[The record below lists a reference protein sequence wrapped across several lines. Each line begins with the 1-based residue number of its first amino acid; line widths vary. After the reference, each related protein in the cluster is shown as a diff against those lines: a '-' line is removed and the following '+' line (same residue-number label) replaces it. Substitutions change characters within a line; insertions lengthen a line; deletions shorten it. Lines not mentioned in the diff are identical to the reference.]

1 MKALSK
7 ILTLSVI
14 LFISA
19 LAGSC
24 EDNLPEEIT
33 EVTVSRLF
41 SPAGLDVRV
50 VHKVSVRLN
59 WIPVRNADSYTIEFH
74 ENEQLDF
81 SGTPVRI
88 LTGVT
93 VEQLPITVGGFGG
106 DTGYSVR
113 VKALGVGIDPS
124 KWITATFRT
133 DPEQILFPM
142 NPDEVT
148 AFGTIIR
155 WPAGEIATS
164 IVFNPGN
171 IIRPVTVEEVLA
183 GVAIVTGLQSETSY
197 TATLMNGNKVRGSV
211 TFTTLI
217 DLAGA
222 TAVHPTDDLAAMV
235 AAAPPGSVL
244 ALFPGEYTAF
254 MGDIIIDKSI
264 TIRGLRPNDKPNI
277 FNRFIIRTG
286 ATDANLAFIDLE
298 MVGNRFTP
306 PGAALPGQLEAC
318 FFDVGTHTVNNFI
331 LSGMIVRNYFRS
343 LVASRANLGRIT
355 NLTIENSVVTDIFCS
370 GGDFIDFRAGHVS
383 NLTLRNSTFDKVA
396 TGLRAP
402 QAHSAPRAFIRL
414 DANTNWPGTS
424 TRVLIENNTF
434 YNVSHNP
441 ETPAVVGS
449 RIIDIRFVPN
459 ESTIRNNLFVGASPD
474 YTAHFS
480 ERVETSHPT
489 FSNNNYF
496 NASRFLAGVP
506 APPPAVPKYDTS
518 SPTTLNPGFVNADA
532 GNFRVTNDDLI
543 FRRVGD
549 PRWLP

>member
-7 ILTLSVI
+7 IFSLMAI
-14 LFISA
+14 LFASA
-19 LAGSC
+19 LAGGC
-24 EDNLPEEIT
+24 EDNLPEEFT
-33 EVTVSRLF
+33 EVNVSRLF
-41 SPAGLDVRV
+41 SPAGLDARV
-50 VHKVSVRLN
+50 VQKTAVRLN
-59 WIPVRNADSYTIEFH
+59 WTPVKNAESYTVEFH

-81 SGTPVRI
+81 SGTPVRTI
-88 LTGVT
+88 TGVLD
-93 VEQLPITVGGFGG
+93 EQLPITVTGFAGE
-106 DTGYSVR
+106 TGYSVR
-113 VKALGVGIDPS
+113 VRAIGQGIDPS
-124 KWITATFRT
+124 KWVTAIFRT

-142 NPDEVT
+142 IPEEVT

-171 IIRPVTVEEVLA
+171 IIRPVTTAEVQA
-183 GVAIVTGLQSETSY
+183 GVAIVTGLLSETSY

-211 TFTTLI
+211 MFTTLI

-222 TAVHPTDDLAAMV
+222 TAVHPTDNLAAIV
-235 AAAPPGSVL
+235 AAAPPGAVL

-264 TIRGLRPNDKPNI
+264 TIRGLRPHDKPRI
-277 FNRFIIRTG
+277 FNRFMIRTG
-286 ATDANLAFIDLE
+286 ATDANLAFLNLE
-298 MVGNRFTP
+298 MVGNNFTP
-306 PGAALPGQLEAC
+306 PGEILPGQLEAF
-318 FFDVGTHTVNNFI
+318 FFDLGTNTVNNFM
-331 LSGMIVRNYFRS
+331 LSGMVVRNYFRS

-355 NLTIENSVVTDIFCS
+355 NLTIENSVITDIFCS
-370 GGDFIDFRAGHVS
+370 GGDFIDFRSGHVS
-383 NLTLRNSTFDKVA
+383 NLIIRNSTFDMVA

-402 QAHSAPRAFIRL
+402 QTPSAPRVFIRL
-414 DANTNWPGTS
+414 DGNTNWPGTS
-424 TRVLIENNTF
+424 TRVVIENNTF

-441 ETPAVVGS
+441 ETPAVAGS
-449 RIIDIRFVPN
+449 RIIDIRYVPN

-480 ERVETSHPT
+480 ERVETVLPT

-496 NASRFLAGVP
+496 NAPRFLAGVP
-506 APPPAVPKYDTS
+506 TGSPKYDTS

-532 GNFRVTNDDLI
+532 GNFRVTHDDLI

>member
-1 MKALSK
+1 MA
-7 ILTLSVI
+7 ILIASV
-14 LFISA
+14 
-19 LAGSC
+19 LAGGC
-24 EDNLPEEIT
+24 EDNLPEELT
-33 EVTVSRLF
+33 DVTVSRLF
-41 SPAGLDVRV
+41 SPAGLDARV
-50 VHKVSVRLN
+50 VQKTAVRLN
-59 WIPVRNADSYTIEFH
+59 WAPVRNAESYTIEFH

-81 SGTPVRI
+81 SGTPVRTI
-88 LTGVT
+88 TGVLD
-93 VEQLPITVGGFGG
+93 EQLPLTVTGFAGE
-106 DTGYSVR
+106 TGYSVR
-113 VKALGVGIDPS
+113 VRAIGQGIDPS
-124 KWITATFRT
+124 KWVTAIFRT
-133 DPEQILFPM
+133 DPEQILYTMIPE
-142 NPDEVT
+142 EVT

-171 IIRPVTVEEVLA
+171 IIRPVTAEEVLA
-183 GVAIVTGLQSETSY
+183 GVAIITGLQSETEY
-197 TATLMNGNKVRGSV
+197 TATLMNGNKVRGNV

-222 TAVHPTDDLAAMV
+222 TAVHPTDDLEAMV
-235 AAAPPGSVL
+235 AAAAPGSVL

-264 TIRGLRPNDKPNI
+264 TIRGLRPHDKPRI
-277 FNRFIIRTG
+277 FNRFMIRTG
-286 ATDANLAFIDLE
+286 TTDANLAFLNLE
-298 MVGNRFTP
+298 MVGNNFTP
-306 PGAALPGQLEAC
+306 PGETLPGQLEAF
-318 FFDVGTHTVNNFI
+318 FFDAGTHTVNNFL
-331 LSGMIVRNYFRS
+331 LSGMVVRNYFRS

-383 NLTLRNSTFDKVA
+383 NLTIRNSTFDMVA

-402 QAHSAPRAFIRL
+402 QTPSAPRVFIRL

-434 YNVSHNP
+434 YNVAHNP
-441 ETPAVVGS
+441 ETPATAGS

-459 ESTIRNNLFVGASPD
+459 ESTIRNNLFVGAGAE

-480 ERVETSHPT
+480 ERVETAHPT

-496 NASRFLAGVP
+496 NAPRFLAGVP
-506 APPPAVPKYDTS
+506 TGSPKYDTS